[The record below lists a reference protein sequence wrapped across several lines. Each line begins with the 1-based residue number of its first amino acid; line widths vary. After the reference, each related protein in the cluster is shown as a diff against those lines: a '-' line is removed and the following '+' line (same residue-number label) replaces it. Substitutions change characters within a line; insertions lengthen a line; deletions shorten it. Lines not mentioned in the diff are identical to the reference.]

1 MPEVKN
7 TFIKGKMNKDLDAR
21 LVQNGEYFDAQ
32 NIHISKSE
40 GSDVGT
46 VQNILG
52 NKLNY
57 TTGAFKLG
65 VRTIDANGNNDLGI
79 ITTNTTDGTNA
90 AGAGYSGVPN
100 VTSGFTTNGN
110 GVGGNVNIIIDGGTV
125 TKVTFSGTSSGYKVG
140 DTITISK
147 DTGTPAISGS
157 TDVVLTLREEDLLIT
172 EDVGTVIGYFADGEE
187 KNGKNTIYYFV
198 KGNSKHRD
206 NVYYY
211 QEGTVAPIPLINNST
226 DFLKFDTDFLITGV
240 NVIDELLFW
249 TDNKNQPRKIN
260 TVTATNNTS
269 YYNNE
274 DKISVARYYPYTAPK
289 VLRQVD
295 GTDHTGIQKLKHKAT
310 VNGAVNSAKVI
321 VIAQASDTNHEIHP
335 GMEVFSDTTAL
346 NAKVESVSADG
357 LTINVDANIS
367 AGNGDI
373 LTFINQ
379 NDRLKEKFVRFA
391 YRFQFKDSEYSL
403 ISPFT
408 QHCFIPQTYNSA
420 YDGHDA
426 QGRGLTTAQ
435 EVEASKST
443 ILESMINDASHVN
456 LQIELPSATPTT
468 DFEIEKIEIL
478 IKESDRPDIKSIAQ
492 LDITDASVS
501 NDKIYNYTYKGSLPY
516 KTLPEQQL
524 TRVYDNVPT
533 KAKAQEIIS
542 NRVVYGNYQEG
553 SQNKPYDT
561 GLNYSFDYTLA
572 VGDKSDTQ
580 KFSTQ
585 YPYHTIKSRR
595 SYQVGVV
602 LADRY
607 GRQSPVFLS
616 DNTENSIITV
626 AAQNSTETA
635 QSWNGQNLEIT
646 FNKRI
651 PETDEAGRS
660 VLHSATNPTGWYTY
674 KIVVKQNEYEYY
686 NIYAPMTLHGF
697 PDSGTMS
704 DPGLFYDNEDKRSWL
719 VLHGDNINK
728 VPRDTTEGSAEENS
742 IFPTDVDLYP
752 KIRQT
757 VFTNSNSG
765 ANNNTL
771 NIMDDGP
778 LVNITSIGKAL
789 DHGLDLHD
797 GTTPF
802 AANNQA
808 YTVLYNFKKNPL
820 LAEMPNGFGF
830 EIAVT
835 AGNSQS
841 PLNFRG
847 SDGLS
852 VWETKGFESA
862 LDIYYETVTCGLISE
877 LNAEILQ
884 GPGASGIP
892 TSIKFSDGTT
902 EANLAENLTAGNV
915 VGSTHLE
922 TFNQGPNGTTPAEMT
937 GITYSVIQVLKN
949 GTEIDTTGNL
959 FFDIQDAGNNQF
971 QLKTTSNFAY
981 FGTSSDTYTVRI
993 KAEDN
998 SNNSTIQDFSIFVT
1012 NSTPSITLPSTATHP
1027 HFQSNRLQVFLPS
1040 SATNGSADTTQNT
1053 SNLTFSITGV
1063 TFDPD
1068 GTPSNSSTH
1077 AAKFSIN
1084 STNGAVAITSHRFPA
1099 SEVGKKYRITVQVN
1113 DNSGQTNNVASDTCD
1128 VEIGL
1133 WQAYTNTLYA
1143 SSPAGV
1149 CLTLCNNS
1157 PSDTFFIKRPDS
1169 VTANSLTVQI
1179 GDLVFTDAAGTTS
1192 AGSKAIITN
1201 NMADGTHDVVTGGT
1215 VQSVGAGNG
1224 CTGFP
1229 CP

>member
-1 MPEVKN
+1 MPEIKN
-7 TFIKGKMNKDLDAR
+7 TFLEGKMNKDLDAR
-21 LVQNGEYFDAQ
+21 LLKNGEYFDAQ
-32 NIHISKSE
+32 NIHITKSE

-57 TTGAFKLG
+57 TTGAFKSG
-65 VRTIDANGNNDLGI
+65 ERTIGI
-79 ITTNTTDGTNA
+79 VTTNTTDGTNA

-110 GVGGNVNIIIDGGTV
+110 GVGGSVNIIIDGGTV
-125 TKVTFSGTSSGYKVG
+125 TKVTLSGTASGYKVG

-147 DTGTPAISGS
+147 DTGTPAIGGS
-157 TDVVLTLREEDLLIT
+157 TSVVLTLREEDLLIT
-172 EDVGTVIGYFADGEE
+172 EDIGTVIGHYADKEE
-187 KNGKNTIYYFV
+187 KNSKNTIYYFV
-198 KGNSKHRD
+198 KGNSKHKD

-211 QEGTVAPIPLINNST
+211 QEGTTAPIPLINNSS

-260 TVTATNNTS
+260 TVTAVNNTS

-295 GTDHTGIQKLKHKAT
+295 GNDHVGMQKLKHQAI
-310 VNGAVNSAKVI
+310 VSGAVNSAKVI
-321 VIAQASDTNHEIHP
+321 VITQASDTNHEIHP
-335 GMEVFSDTTAL
+335 GMEVFSGTTAL

-367 AGNGDI
+367 AGNGDT

-408 QHCFIPQTYNSA
+408 QHCFIPQTYNSS
-420 YDGHDA
+420 YDGHDS

-443 ILESMINDASHVN
+443 IVESFINDASHVN
-456 LQIELPSATPTT
+456 LQIDFPSISPTT

-478 IKESDRPDIKSIAQ
+478 IKESNRPDIKSVAQ
-492 LDITDASVS
+492 LDITDASVGS
-501 NDKIYNYTYKGSLPY
+501 DKIYNYTYKGSLPY

-553 SQNKPYDT
+553 AQNKPYDT

-572 VGDKSDTQ
+572 IGDKDDTQ

-585 YPYHTIKSRR
+585 YPYHTIKTRR
-595 SYQVGVV
+595 QYQVGVV

-616 DNTENSIITV
+616 DNTENSIIAV

-635 QSWNGQNLEIT
+635 TGWAGQNLEIT
-646 FNKRI
+646 FNKKI

-660 VLHSATNPTGWYTY
+660 ILYSTTNPTGWYTY
-674 KIVVKQNEYEYY
+674 KIVVKANEYEYY
-686 NIYAPMTLHGF
+686 NVYAPMTLHGF
-697 PDSGTMS
+697 PDSGTLS
-704 DPGLFYDNEDKRSWL
+704 DPNLFYADEDKRSWL
-719 VLHGDNINK
+719 VLHGDNVNK
-728 VPRDTTEGSAEENS
+728 VPRDTTESSQEENS

-771 NIMDDGP
+771 NVMDDGP

-789 DHGLDLHD
+789 DHGLELHF
-797 GTTPF
+797 GTNPF
-802 AANNQA
+802 ATTGHA

-820 LAEMPNGFGF
+820 LAEMPNGFGY
-830 EIAVT
+830 EIEVT
-835 AGNSQS
+835 AGNSQGG
-841 PLNFRG
+841 LEFRG

-877 LNAEILQ
+877 LNTEILQ
-884 GPGASGIP
+884 GPGEAGVP
-892 TSIKFSDGTT
+892 TSIKFSDSTT
-902 EANLAENLTAGNV
+902 EANLPENQTAGNV
-915 VGSTHLE
+915 VGSTHLQ
-922 TFNQGPNGTTPAEMT
+922 TFNQGLSGGTPTQIANS

-949 GTEIDTTGNL
+949 GVEIDTTGNL
-959 FFDIQDAGNNQF
+959 YFDIQDAGNNQQ

-981 FGTSSDTYTVRI
+981 FGSSSDTYTVRI
-993 KAEDN
+993 KAIDG
-998 SNNSTIQDFSIFVT
+998 SNNSAVQDFSIFVT
-1012 NSTPSITLPSTATHP
+1012 NSTPAITLPDSATHP
-1027 HFQSNRLQVFLPS
+1027 HFQSNRLQVFLPI
-1040 SATNGSADTTQNT
+1040 SAVNGSADTTQNT

-1068 GTPSNSSTH
+1068 GTPSNASVH

-1084 STNGAVAITSHRFPA
+1084 SINGAVAIAGHRFPDT
-1099 SEVGKKYRITVQVN
+1099 EVGKKYRITVQVN

-1133 WQAYTNTLYA
+1133 WMAYVNKLYA
-1143 SSPAGV
+1143 SNSAGV
-1149 CLTLCNNS
+1149 CGTLQNNS
-1157 PSDTFFIKRPDS
+1157 PSDTFFIKRPS
-1169 VTANSLTVQI
+1169 TVTSTSLTAQI
-1179 GDLVFTDAAGTTS
+1179 GDLVYTDAAGSQS
-1192 AGSKAIITN
+1192 AGNKAIITI
-1201 NMADGTHDVVTGGT
+1201 NMDDGEHDVVQGGAIAD
-1215 VQSVGAGNG
+1215 VGVGNG
-1224 CTGFP
+1224 CDGYP
-1229 CP
+1229 GN

>member
-1 MPEVKN
+1 MPEIKN
-7 TFIKGKMNKDLDAR
+7 TFLEGKMNKDLDAR
-21 LVQNGEYFDAQ
+21 LLKNGEYFDAQ
-32 NIHISKSE
+32 NIHITKSE

-57 TTGAFKLG
+57 TTGAFKSG
-65 VRTIDANGNNDLGI
+65 ERTIGI
-79 ITTNTTDGTNA
+79 VTTNTTNGTNA
-90 AGAGYSGVPN
+90 AGAGYSGTPN
-100 VTSGFTTNGN
+100 ATSGFTTSGS
-110 GVGGNVNIIIDGGTV
+110 GVGGSVNIIIDGGTV

-147 DTGTPAISGS
+147 DTGTPAIGGS
-157 TDVVLTLREEDLLIT
+157 TSVVLTLREEDLLIT
-172 EDVGTVIGYFADGEE
+172 EDVGTVIGFFVDSE
-187 KNGKNTIYYFV
+187 KKNIYYFV
-198 KGNSKHRD
+198 KGNSKHKD
-206 NVYYY
+206 NIYYY
-211 QEGTVAPIPLINNST
+211 QEGSATAPILLINNST

-260 TVTATNNTS
+260 TVTAVNNTS

-310 VNGAVNSAKVI
+310 LNGAVNSAKVL
-321 VIAQASDTNHEIHP
+321 VITQASDTNHEIHP
-335 GMEVFSDTTAL
+335 GMEVFDGATAL

-367 AGNGDI
+367 KSDGTV

-456 LQIELPSATPTT
+456 LQIDFPSASPTT

-478 IKESDRPDIKSIAQ
+478 IKESNRPDIKSLAQ
-492 LDITDASVS
+492 LNITDASVA
-501 NDKIYNYTYKGSLPY
+501 NDKVYNYTYKGSLPY

-580 KFSTQ
+580 KFTTQ
-585 YPYHTIKSRR
+585 YPYHTIKTRR

-616 DNTENSIITV
+616 DNTENSIIAV

-635 QSWNGQNLEIT
+635 TSWNGQNLEIT

-660 VLHSATNPTGWYTY
+660 VLYSATNPTGWYTY

-704 DPGLFYDNEDKRSWL
+704 DL
-719 VLHGDNINK
+719 
-728 VPRDTTEGSAEENS
+728 
-742 IFPTDVDLYP
+742 
-752 KIRQT
+752 
-757 VFTNSNSG
+757 
-765 ANNNTL
+765 
-771 NIMDDGP
+771 
-778 LVNITSIGKAL
+778 
-789 DHGLDLHD
+789 
-797 GTTPF
+797 
-802 AANNQA
+802 
-808 YTVLYNFKKNPL
+808 
-820 LAEMPNGFGF
+820 
-830 EIAVT
+830 
-835 AGNSQS
+835 
-841 PLNFRG
+841 
-847 SDGLS
+847 
-852 VWETKGFESA
+852 
-862 LDIYYETVTCGLISE
+862 
-877 LNAEILQ
+877 
-884 GPGASGIP
+884 
-892 TSIKFSDGTT
+892 
-902 EANLAENLTAGNV
+902 
-915 VGSTHLE
+915 
-922 TFNQGPNGTTPAEMT
+922 
-937 GITYSVIQVLKN
+937 
-949 GTEIDTTGNL
+949 
-959 FFDIQDAGNNQF
+959 
-971 QLKTTSNFAY
+971 
-981 FGTSSDTYTVRI
+981 
-993 KAEDN
+993 
-998 SNNSTIQDFSIFVT
+998 
-1012 NSTPSITLPSTATHP
+1012 
-1027 HFQSNRLQVFLPS
+1027 
-1040 SATNGSADTTQNT
+1040 
-1053 SNLTFSITGV
+1053 
-1063 TFDPD
+1063 
-1068 GTPSNSSTH
+1068 
-1077 AAKFSIN
+1077 
-1084 STNGAVAITSHRFPA
+1084 
-1099 SEVGKKYRITVQVN
+1099 
-1113 DNSGQTNNVASDTCD
+1113 
-1128 VEIGL
+1128 
-1133 WQAYTNTLYA
+1133 
-1143 SSPAGV
+1143 
-1149 CLTLCNNS
+1149 
-1157 PSDTFFIKRPDS
+1157 
-1169 VTANSLTVQI
+1169 
-1179 GDLVFTDAAGTTS
+1179 
-1192 AGSKAIITN
+1192 
-1201 NMADGTHDVVTGGT
+1201 
-1215 VQSVGAGNG
+1215 
-1224 CTGFP
+1224 
-1229 CP
+1229 